1 MDTIMSDDDLQA
13 VHEGFVTVVLW
24 LRFWAAE
31 GHIFHSDGPVPLT
44 RGVRSDLK
52 ALASEL
58 EWVARMLPITAS
70 GDSALRDE

>member
-1 MDTIMSDDDLQA
+1 MTNPEDDDLRA
-13 VHEGFVTVVLW
+13 IFEGFVTVVLW

-31 GHIFHSDGPVPLT
+31 GHIYHSDGSVPLT

-58 EWVARMLPITAS
+58 EWVAKMIPIKAF
-70 GDSALRDE
+70 GDGT